1 MQDAV
6 GMTHTFWRQ
15 SARVGHIDRS
25 VGWRLQVIVL
35 QAGFCFVVE
44 TITSPI
50 LILTP
55 LLLE

>member
-1 MQDAV
+1 
-6 GMTHTFWRQ
+6 MTEPPQRAASCVSLVRF
-15 SARVGHIDRS
+15 GLIDRS
-25 VGWRLQVIVL
+25 VGWQLQVIVL

>member
-1 MQDAV
+1 MQAAER
-6 GMTHTFWRQ
+6 GRLHT
-15 SARVGHIDRS
+15 SDVARFGRIDRS

-35 QAGFCFVVE
+35 QAEFCFVVE

>member
-1 MQDAV
+1 MA
-6 GMTHTFWRQ
+6 RP
-15 SARVGHIDRS
+15 SPARVGLIDRS